1 MNLFV
6 EVGGKEEG
14 LRHGYVRIWFVT
26 HFEHMHKVGAPLA
39 LKRNA

>member
-6 EVGGKEEG
+6 EAGGKEEG
-14 LRHGYVRIWFVT
+14 LGHGCVIIWFVT
-26 HFEHMHKVGAPLA
+26 HFEHMHKVGALSA